1 MKSYVFSIL
10 SAALLV
16 ARVVAQSTLTVNTPS
31 VLFFQHLYESFQL
44 HPQNECAF
52 LHTSSGYLDWWNW
65 CVSLVRFLK
74 IDNLRVLCST
84 LHSRTYDSHYF
95 VSKLLKFCRLKI
107 CRGKL
112 TFYHG
117 VVACILIL
125 HLLSVHDGT
134 NVNGAALVT
143 FTNLTGT
150 EYTWQAVTFAP
161 SS

>member
-1 MKSYVFSIL
+1 MKSYVFSVL

-16 ARVVAQSTLTVNTPS
+16 AAQSTLTVNTPL
-31 VLFFQHLYESFQL
+31 VLFFQQLYESFQL

-52 LHTSSGYLDWWNW
+52 LHTSSDHLDWWKS

-74 IDNLRVLCST
+74 IDSLRLLCRT
-84 LHSRTYDSHYF
+84 LHSRTYDTHYF
-95 VSKLLKFCRLKI
+95 VSKSLKLCRLKI
-107 CRGKL
+107 CRGKSTL
-112 TFYHG
+112 STMG

-134 NVNGAALVT
+134 NVNGAALIT

-150 EYTWQAVTFAP
+150 EYTWQSVTFAP